1 MNKERIT
8 KAIEELEYAIELN
21 NDYHYWEAITN
32 HALPI
37 LKYYLFAEN
46 AAKTNDE
53 LLKSLEKLEKPKM
66 TLGEILN
73 NIVKEK

>member
-1 MNKERIT
+1 MNKEQIT
-8 KAIEELEYAIELN
+8 KAIEELEYAMELN
-21 NDYHYWEAITN
+21 NDYQYWEAITN

-53 LLKSLEKLEKPKM
+53 LLEFLEKPK
-66 TLGEILN
+66 TILGEILD

>member
-1 MNKERIT
+1 MNKKDIAT
-8 KAIEELEYAIELN
+8 AIEELEYAIEVN
-21 NDYHYWEAITN
+21 NDYQYWEAITN
-32 HALPI
+32 YALPI

-53 LLKSLEKLEKPKM
+53 LLESLEKPKM
-66 TLGEILN
+66 IFGKIFD

>member
-1 MNKERIT
+1 MNKEDIAT
-8 KAIEELEYAIELN
+8 AIEDLEYALHCESYFDLE
-21 NDYHYWEAITN
+21 EAVIN

-53 LLKSLEKLEKPKM
+53 LLESLEKPKI
-66 TLGEILN
+66 TLREILD